1 MISSFRPP
9 RVHAQRKFA
18 QGQSSPF
25 PSGGVSTNSS
35 PLKKSNGGPSGQQSS
50 GSSTA
55 SGPTTK
61 KSKLTSAAS
70 SSLPK
75 GECPKTEDFLTF
87 LCLRGTNLCPPEF
100 DVFNRATV
108 PTESNDNQSS
118 GDEDSIDDPKERGA
132 LSKKEATPVKKKKIS
147 QTASQ
152 SQKANLPESVKALK
166 KKYTEQRIVRTAI
179 SQKLDSKQRESK
191 ESVKESVKARQAL
204 RSAKEAKQMVTRNSS
219 DSDKGSSKASG
230 STAAPGD
237 KAKKAVVVAGQRRG
251 LRSSR
256 PTRGSSMNG
265 PRQLRSAGTSRR
277 PSAATV
283 VAKKKRRMAT
293 LTAASKDQQSNV
305 SRKHLSM
312 LARLTPRGTKPSAF
326 VKKAKKM
333 PLEGKSLRG
342 RNVSVSSEEEQ
353 EESEEEK
360 DSKDKKEVEKVP
372 AKEVKKPDAEAKKP
386 SNEAK
391 KPSNEAKKPN
401 EVKKPSNE
409 VKKPSVEVKKPESVK
424 KEPAG
429 RQMVCRKT
437 ASNVIKSDDSDYEDE
452 VEEVQEVLEVHEEKP
467 LETSTVASPASKR
480 PGRKSK
486 DSATVYLNMVAQK
499 LNTQKAKSD
508 DEISVESLSEA
519 TQEKRLEEV
528 QAAAAALTS
537 AALATSIAS
546 NQFKPVQQTSTSEP
560 TPIITPTPALTPA
573 GKVDLKSIRKPKY
586 KVREVIKPS
595 TPIPPPAA
603 IVAGAAAQK
612 NKQVN
617 SNKNSNGNSDG
628 DSRDSDLK
636 KVSNKSI
643 SKADKKAEKKEKTK
657 NALKEMQDRLLEE
670 AKKKIS
676 CLPEAAPL
684 VPQTTAGGAS
694 ISGASGASDNDMKKT
709 IENKTVINLPVT
721 SSGEVDRIAMGAI
734 MAQRPGY
741 IQVKSRTSTDQDQA
755 QTPPPVGSI
764 GPNVGSVGPQRRLS
778 NQMPLGSSTPPR
790 KILPKE
796 PLETATVKPNT
807 TGNGNNPGQHL
818 PIGVVGAA
826 LSGVRPSSR
835 PMTPMTVMTPM
846 KGVEGQV
853 TNPGA
858 PSQVIIFQ
866 NIFFVIFV

>member
-18 QGQSSPF
+18 QGQASPF

-61 KSKLTSAAS
+61 KSKLTSATS

-118 GDEDSIDDPKERGA
+118 GDEDSIEDPKERGA

-204 RSAKEAKQMVTRNSS
+204 RSAKEAKKMVTRNSS

-391 KPSNEAKKPN
+391 KPSI
-401 EVKKPSNE
+401 EVKKS
-409 VKKPSVEVKKPESVK
+409 SVEVKKPESVK

-452 VEEVQEVLEVHEEKP
+452 LEEVQEVHEEKP

-499 LNTQKAKSD
+499 LNTQKVKSD

-528 QAAAAALTS
+528 QAAAAALTT

-546 NQFKPVQQTSTSEP
+546 NQFKPVLQTSTSEP
-560 TPIITPTPALTPA
+560 TPIITPTPALTPALTPA

-694 ISGASGASDNDMKKT
+694 ISGATGAPDNDMKKT

-764 GPNVGSVGPQRRLS
+764 GPSVGSVGQQRRLS
-778 NQMPLGSSTPPR
+778 NQMLLGSSTPPR

-796 PLETATVKPNT
+796 SLETATVKPNT

-853 TNPGA
+853 TNPVA

-866 NIFFVIFV
+866 NILVFFV

>member
-18 QGQSSPF
+18 QGQASPF

-118 GDEDSIDDPKERGA
+118 GDEDSIEDSKERGA

-152 SQKANLPESVKALK
+152 SQKANLPESLKALK
-166 KKYTEQRIVRTAI
+166 KKYTEQRLVRTAI

-256 PTRGSSMNG
+256 PTRGSTMNG
-265 PRQLRSAGTSRR
+265 PRQLRSAGTARR

-360 DSKDKKEVEKVP
+360 DFKDKKEVEKLP

-391 KPSNEAKKPN
+391 KPL
-401 EVKKPSNE
+401 NE

-467 LETSTVASPASKR
+467 LKPLETSKVVSPASKR

-537 AALATSIAS
+537 AALATSIVS

-560 TPIITPTPALTPA
+560 APTITPTPSLTPA

-603 IVAGAAAQK
+603 IVAGAVAAQK
-612 NKQVN
+612 SKQVN
-617 SNKNSNGNSDG
+617 LNKNSNGNSD

-643 SKADKKAEKKEKTK
+643 SKMEKKAEKKEKTK

-684 VPQTTAGGAS
+684 VPQTTAGCAAGAPEN
-694 ISGASGASDNDMKKT
+694 DNKKP

-741 IQVKSRTSTDQDQA
+741 IQVKSRTSTDQDEA
-755 QTPPPVGSI
+755 QTHAGTPVGSI
-764 GPNVGSVGPQRRLS
+764 GPQRRLS
-778 NQMPLGSSTPPR
+778 NQMLLGSSTPPR

-796 PLETATVKPNT
+796 PLETATVAPNT
-807 TGNGNNPGQHL
+807 TGNGNNPVGQHL

-866 NIFFVIFV
+866 NTFFVIFV

>member
-1 MISSFRPP
+1 M
-9 RVHAQRKFA
+9 HAQRKFA
-18 QGQSSPF
+18 QGQASPF

-61 KSKLTSAAS
+61 KSKLTSATS

-118 GDEDSIDDPKERGA
+118 GDEDSIEDPKERGA

-204 RSAKEAKQMVTRNSS
+204 RSAKEAKKMVTRNSS

-391 KPSNEAKKPN
+391 KPSI
-401 EVKKPSNE
+401 EVKKS
-409 VKKPSVEVKKPESVK
+409 SVEVKKPESVK

-452 VEEVQEVLEVHEEKP
+452 LEEVQEVHEEKP

-499 LNTQKAKSD
+499 LNTQKVKSD

-528 QAAAAALTS
+528 QAAAAALTT

-546 NQFKPVQQTSTSEP
+546 NQFKPVLQTSTSEP

-694 ISGASGASDNDMKKT
+694 ISGATGAPDNDMKKT

-764 GPNVGSVGPQRRLS
+764 GPSVGSVGQQRRLS
-778 NQMPLGSSTPPR
+778 NQMLLGSSTPPR

-796 PLETATVKPNT
+796 SLETATVKPNT

-853 TNPGA
+853 TNPVA

-866 NIFFVIFV
+866 NILVFFV

>member
-18 QGQSSPF
+18 QGQASPF

-61 KSKLTSAAS
+61 KSKLTSATS

-118 GDEDSIDDPKERGA
+118 GDEDSIEDPKERGA

-204 RSAKEAKQMVTRNSS
+204 RSAKEAKKMVTRNSS

-391 KPSNEAKKPN
+391 KPSI
-401 EVKKPSNE
+401 EVKKS
-409 VKKPSVEVKKPESVK
+409 SVEVKKPESVK

-452 VEEVQEVLEVHEEKP
+452 LEEVQEVHEEKP

-499 LNTQKAKSD
+499 LNTQKVKSD

-528 QAAAAALTS
+528 QAAAAALTT

-546 NQFKPVQQTSTSEP
+546 NQFKPVLQTSTSEP

-694 ISGASGASDNDMKKT
+694 ISGATGAPDNDMKKT

-764 GPNVGSVGPQRRLS
+764 GPSVGSVGQQRRLS
-778 NQMPLGSSTPPR
+778 NQMLLGSSTPPR

-796 PLETATVKPNT
+796 SLETATVKPNT

-853 TNPGA
+853 TNPVA

-866 NIFFVIFV
+866 NILVFFV

>member
-1 MISSFRPP
+1 MISYFRPP

-18 QGQSSPF
+18 QGQASPF

-118 GDEDSIDDPKERGA
+118 GDEDSIEDPKERGA

-204 RSAKEAKQMVTRNSS
+204 RSAKEAKKVVTRNSS

-372 AKEVKKPDAEAKKP
+372 AKEVKKPDAEVKKP
-386 SNEAK
+386 DAEA
-391 KPSNEAKKPN
+391 
-401 EVKKPSNE
+401 KKPSNE
-409 VKKPSVEVKKPESVK
+409 VKKSSVEVKKPESVK

-452 VEEVQEVLEVHEEKP
+452 VEEVQEVHEEKP

-508 DEISVESLSEA
+508 DEISIESLSEA

-546 NQFKPVQQTSTSEP
+546 NQFKPVLQTSTSEP

-694 ISGASGASDNDMKKT
+694 ISGATGAPDNDLKKT

-764 GPNVGSVGPQRRLS
+764 GPSVGSVGQQRRLS
-778 NQMPLGSSTPPR
+778 NQMLLGSSTPPR

-796 PLETATVKPNT
+796 SLETATVKPNT

-866 NIFFVIFV
+866 NIFVFFV

>member
-25 PSGGVSTNSS
+25 PSGGISSNSS

-118 GDEDSIDDPKERGA
+118 GDEDSIEDPKERGA

-204 RSAKEAKQMVTRNSS
+204 RSAKEAKKMVTRNSS
-219 DSDKGSSKASG
+219 DSDKGSSKTSG
-230 STAAPGD
+230 STAAPSD

-256 PTRGSSMNG
+256 PTRGSTMNG

-360 DSKDKKEVEKVP
+360 DSKDKKEVQKVP
-372 AKEVKKPDAEAKKP
+372 AKEVKKPDADAKKP
-386 SNEAK
+386 SNET
-391 KPSNEAKKPN
+391 
-401 EVKKPSNE
+401 KKPSNE

-452 VEEVQEVLEVHEEKP
+452 VEEVLEVHEEKP
-467 LETSTVASPASKR
+467 IKPLETTTVTSPASKR

-537 AALATSIAS
+537 AALATSIAP
-546 NQFKPVQQTSTSEP
+546 NQFKPIQQTSTSEP
-560 TPIITPTPALTPA
+560 TPTITPTPTLKPD

-603 IVAGAAAQK
+603 IVAGAAAAQK
-612 NKQVN
+612 SKQVN
-617 SNKNSNGNSDG
+617 LNRNSNGNSDG

-643 SKADKKAEKKEKTK
+643 SKMEKKAEKKEKTK

-676 CLPEAAPL
+676 CLPEASPL
-684 VPQTTAGGAS
+684 VPQTTTGSTAGAPEN
-694 ISGASGASDNDMKKT
+694 DNKKP

-741 IQVKSRTSTDQDQA
+741 IQVKSRTSTDQDEA
-755 QTPPPVGSI
+755 QTHAGNPVGSI
-764 GPNVGSVGPQRRLS
+764 GPNVGTIGPQRRLS
-778 NQMPLGSSTPPR
+778 NQMLLGSSTPPR

-796 PLETATVKPNT
+796 PLETATVAPNT
-807 TGNGNNPGQHL
+807 TGNGNNPVGQHL

-835 PMTPMTVMTPM
+835 PMTPMTVMTPI